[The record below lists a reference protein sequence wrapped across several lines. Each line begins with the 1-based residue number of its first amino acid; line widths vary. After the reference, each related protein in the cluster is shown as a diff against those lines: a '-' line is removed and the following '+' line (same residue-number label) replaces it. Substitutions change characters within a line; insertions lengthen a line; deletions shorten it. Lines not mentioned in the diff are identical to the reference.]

1 MKLTIATAQFAVS
14 ADPAR
19 NADAI
24 VDAIAGAA
32 AAGARVVHFC
42 EGALSGYAPHDLPSY
57 AGYPWGRLR
66 AAAERVAAAA
76 GARRIWA
83 LVGSAHPLAAGDGA
97 GPRPHN
103 AIYVIDD
110 RGALVDRYDKRFCA
124 GDEVDGELAL
134 YSPGDHP
141 VVVDIDGVRCGLM
154 ICHEYRY
161 PELYRD
167 YKARGVELIFHSF
180 HAAGLS
186 EGAYAAMEAE
196 VGADHFADNWGRTLP
211 AITMPATLVATAAA
225 NHLWISAAN
234 SSAPRACW
242 PGLLVRPDGVIVGRL
257 EDERAGLLI
266 REIDTEAPLYEST
279 RLWRGRA
286 MAGRLHSG
294 ELVDAPRSRDR
305 RSF

>member
-167 YKARGVELIFHSF
+167 YKARGVDLIFHSF

-186 EGAYAAMEAE
+186 EATYAAMEAE

-211 AITMPATLVATAAA
+211 AITMPAKK
-225 NHLWISAAN
+225 
-234 SSAPRACW
+234 R
-242 PGLLVRPDGVIVGRL
+242 
-257 EDERAGLLI
+257 
-266 REIDTEAPLYEST
+266 
-279 RLWRGRA
+279 
-286 MAGRLHSG
+286 
-294 ELVDAPRSRDR
+294 PRSQAHGLTRGGFSTSSMPN
-305 RSF
+305 SFFGFLAINHSFWTVRHALAREELGGPFLPCNCGEDGKR